1 MKVIYVLSHSYRGDD
16 YQNITKLGSLIHL
29 YAQKLSSYTDRY
41 QVECWWT
48 EPRLSSP
55 MSAQEDGITY
65 RAFPALSYKYPYRYI
80 SLPLLKAL
88 KHEAGKG
95 PVLFFLIGIKGKW
108 TVFIPLFIKNVPIV
122 MQQLTEGTGYSRAR
136 LKKRPW
142 LLPLSVLEHMAY
154 KNVDRFFLLFGRAK
168 EELKRYVEPERL
180 DVIACG
186 KDFELFRPIDRN
198 EARDT
203 LGLDT
208 KKHYILF
215 VGRINDRKG
224 VQYLI
229 EAMPGILEEYPSTE
243 LLLVGPT
250 RREEVL
256 SGLKDLTRLRG
267 LDQHVRFMGSIENDR
282 LPLFYNASDVFVLPS
297 TTEGFPF
304 VLLEAAGCNTPI
316 VATEVGGIPEFMQMV
331 KKGIMVPPGS
341 PEDIAQAVK
350 SVFREP
356 ELYNNGLRDG
366 VLQYS
371 WESLL
376 SKTVDVFEE
385 LRGQYFPDDTTA

>member
-1 MKVIYVLSHSYRGDD
+1 
-16 YQNITKLGSLIHL
+16 
-29 YAQKLSSYTDRY
+29 
-41 QVECWWT
+41 
-48 EPRLSSP
+48 
-55 MSAQEDGITY
+55 
-65 RAFPALSYKYPYRYI
+65 
-80 SLPLLKAL
+80 LLKAL
-88 KHEAGKG
+88 RHEAGKG

-168 EELKRYVEPERL
+168 EEMKRYVEPERL
-180 DVIACG
+180 DVIPSG
-186 KDFELFRPIDRN
+186 KDFELFRPTDRN
-198 EARDT
+198 EARDA

-224 VQYLI
+224 VRYLI
-229 EAMPGILEEYPSTE
+229 EAMPGILEEYPATE
-243 LLLVGPT
+243 LLLVGPA
-250 RREEVL
+250 RREEIL

-267 LDQHVRFMGSIENDR
+267 LDQHVRFMGPIENDR
-282 LPLFYNASDVFVLPS
+282 LPPFYNASDVFVLPS

-304 VLLEAAGCNTPI
+304 VLLEAAGCNTPV

-331 KKGIMVPPGS
+331 KKGIMVPPCS

-350 SVFREP
+350 SVFRGP
-356 ELYNNGLRDG
+356 ELYNNRLRDG

-385 LRGQYFPDDTTA
+385 LRGRYFPDDTSA